1 MSFQFKVGDET
12 HLVTGDV
19 ILGSPSSVV
28 EDLDTYLTTLR
39 RIQTLSLDYLL
50 LPHSLNLE
58 KDQVMVP
65 AKEKIQA
72 YLNYREERLE
82 QLLNAVKSKTISSRE
97 ELYNQLYGEKD
108 LSGSLEIAAYRNL
121 DL

>member
-1 MSFQFKVGDET
+1 MRAIYTPGHTDDHMSFYFKVDDET

-39 RIQTLSLDYLL
+39 KIQALPIDYLL
-50 LPHSLNLE
+50 LPHSLGLE
-58 KDQVMVP
+58 QDQVMVP

-72 YLNYREERLE
+72 YLKYREERLE
-82 QLLNAVKSKTISSRE
+82 
-97 ELYNQLYGEKD
+97 
-108 LSGSLEIAAYRNL
+108 
-121 DL
+121 

>member
-1 MSFQFKVGDET
+1 MSFLFKVGDET

-28 EDLDTYLTTLR
+28 EDLDAYLTTLR
-39 RIQTLSLDYLL
+39 RIQTLPLDYLL
-50 LPHSLNLE
+50 LPHSLGLE

-82 QLLNAVKSKTISSRE
+82 
-97 ELYNQLYGEKD
+97 
-108 LSGSLEIAAYRNL
+108 
-121 DL
+121 